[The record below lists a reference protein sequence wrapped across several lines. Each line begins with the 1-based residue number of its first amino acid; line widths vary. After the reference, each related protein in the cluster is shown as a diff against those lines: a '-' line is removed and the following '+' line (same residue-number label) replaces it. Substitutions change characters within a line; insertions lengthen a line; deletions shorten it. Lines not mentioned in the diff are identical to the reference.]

1 MTTPDATAIWP
12 YWQPLLHGFEAYLLL
27 ERGLS
32 DNTREAYLRDIR
44 KLAEYTRLS
53 QSAQTLAQLDTEVLR
68 GFLVFLNELGLG
80 ARSQARMLSA
90 IKTFY
95 RYLALEQLVSD
106 NPTELL
112 EGPRLPQHLPEVLST
127 EEVQQLLSAID
138 LSTPHGLR
146 NRAMLETLYACGIRV
161 SELCN
166 LQHSQVY
173 AEAGFIR
180 VIGKGN
186 KERWVPIGAEALKF
200 IGFYVQHVRNHLPA
214 IAEDQSDFLFLNRR
228 GRRLSRVM
236 VFEIVR
242 EAAANAGI
250 ERTVSPHTLRHS
262 FATHLVEG
270 GADLKAVQEMLGH
283 ESILTT
289 EIYTHL
295 DQAYLR
301 DTLLRFHPRQR
312 PADPEH

>member
-1 MTTPDATAIWP
+1 MAAPDTLVLWP
-12 YWQPLLHGFEAYLLL
+12 YWKPLLHGFEAYLLL

-32 DNTREAYLRDIR
+32 ENTREAYLRDIR
-44 KLAEYTRLS
+44 KLAEFTRLS
-53 QSAQTLAQLDTEVLR
+53 DAAPTLAQLDTEVLR
-68 GFLVFLNELGLG
+68 RFLIFLHELGLG

-95 RYLALEQLVSD
+95 RFLALEQLVAT

-112 EGPRLPQHLPEVLST
+112 EGPRLPQHLPEVLSL
-127 EEVQQLLSAID
+127 EEVQQLLAVID

-161 SELCN
+161 SELCD
-166 LQHSQVY
+166 LQLSQVF

-186 KERWVPIGAEALKF
+186 KERLVPIGPEALKY
-200 IGFYVQHVRNHLPA
+200 IGFYIQHVRNHLPL
-214 IAEDQSDFLFLNRR
+214 IPDDQASFLFLNRR

-236 VFEIVR
+236 VFEMVR
-242 EAAANAGI
+242 EAAALAGI
-250 ERTVSPHTLRHS
+250 ERAVSPHTLRHS

-283 ESILTT
+283 ASILTT

-301 DTLLRFHPRQR
+301 DTILRFHPRYR
-312 PADPEH
+312 PPASED